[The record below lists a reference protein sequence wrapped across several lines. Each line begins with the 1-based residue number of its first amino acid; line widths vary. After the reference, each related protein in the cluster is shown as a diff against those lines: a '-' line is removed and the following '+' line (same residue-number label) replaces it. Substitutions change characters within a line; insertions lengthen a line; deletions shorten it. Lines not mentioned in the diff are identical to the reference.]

1 MTRLGLR
8 ATLDIIPSGR
18 YILDMVKGAD
28 STTTRESI
36 LLAAQRIVAKH
47 GAGNLTIERVARE
60 AGLSKGAVLYHFPA
74 KEELVR
80 GMIAYMVEAFNRLLR
95 HLAEAENH
103 SPGAG
108 TRAYVRAC
116 LEGPEGAE
124 QAAAGLLAAV
134 ATNPELLG
142 ALRKHFLEWQRFI
155 ERDGIDATR
164 ATTVR
169 LAADG
174 LWFCELFGFR
184 LPNARLRKQVI
195 SELMKLTRKEGH

>member
-1 MTRLGLR
+1 
-8 ATLDIIPSGR
+8 
-18 YILDMVKGAD
+18 MVKGVD
-28 STTTRESI
+28 SAATRESI

-47 GAGNLTIERVARE
+47 GAGHLTIEKVARE

-80 GMIAYMVEAFNRLLR
+80 GMVAYMVENFNRLLR

-116 LEGPEGAE
+116 LQGPVEAD
-124 QAAAGLLAAV
+124 QSAAGLLAAV
-134 ATNPELLG
+134 ATNPKLLG
-142 ALRKHFLEWQRFI
+142 TLREHFLEWQRFI
-155 ERDGIDATR
+155 EKDGIRATR

-195 SELMKLTRKEGH
+195 SELMRLTRKEEH

>member
-1 MTRLGLR
+1 MT
-8 ATLDIIPSGR
+8 
-18 YILDMVKGAD
+18 KGQA
-28 STTTRESI
+28 STATRESI

-47 GAGNLTIERVARE
+47 GAGHLTIEKVASE

-80 GMIAYMVEAFNRLLR
+80 GMVAYMVESFNRLVR
-95 HLAEAENH
+95 HLREAENH
-103 SPGAG
+103 SAGAA

-116 LEGPEGAE
+116 LEGPEEAD

-142 ALRKHFLEWQRFI
+142 MLRKHFSEWQRCI
-155 ERDGIDATR
+155 ERDGIDSIR

-195 SELMKLTRKEGH
+195 EDLMNLTREE